1 MKLPAL
7 PSRLLFL
14 LRRLTMPRYLV
25 AVACCVAWPAA
36 ALAQETDLQPPDRAI
51 AKIVDHYIDQT
62 LAQNKLRAAPRADDA
77 TLIRRLTLD
86 LNGRI
91 PTLSEC
97 SDYLADGAADKK
109 AKLVDRL
116 LSSPAFVR
124 HQAQ

>member
-62 LAQNKLRAAPRADDA
+62 LAQDKLRAAPRAAPRADDA

-97 SDYLADGAADKK
+97 SDYLADGAAD
-109 AKLVDRL
+109 
-116 LSSPAFVR
+116 
-124 HQAQ
+124 